1 MSDDTERQPRG
12 EPPRDVPAR
21 VDDENAPPARAG
33 EAFAALCALMTK
45 LRSPGGCEWDR
56 AQDLHTLRP
65 YLLEETHEVL
75 DVLDALLPDGGGTR
89 APEHKEELG
98 DLLLQVVFQS
108 QIQREHGRFDIADVC
123 DAIHD
128 KLVRRHPHL
137 FGGADEKQ
145 DWETLKRKEREGKG
159 QREKSALDGVPKE
172 LPGLLRALRVGEKAH
187 AVGFDWPDHRGVI
200 AKIEE
205 ELDEVKEAV
214 DSGDRARVSDEIGDL
229 LYAIVNLTRHMNV
242 DPEAS
247 LRRTIARFES
257 RFRIVEERVR
267 ESGKRLEDC
276 PLEELDA
283 HWEAAKQILAA
294 SSEGD

>member
-1 MSDDTERQPRG
+1 MSDDTEGRG
-12 EPPRDVPAR
+12 HRPAR
-21 VDDENAPPARAG
+21 VPLDDEAAPPARAG

-45 LRSPGGCEWDR
+45 LRAPGGCDWDR

-65 YLLEETHEVL
+65 YLLEEAHEVL
-75 DVLDALLPDGGGTR
+75 DVLDALSPDGGGPR

-108 QIQREHGRFDIADVC
+108 QIQREHGRFDVADVC

-137 FGGADEKQ
+137 FGGAEEKQ
-145 DWETLKRKEREGKG
+145 DWEALKRKERESRGE
-159 QREKSALDGVPKE
+159 REKSALDGVPKE

-205 ELDEVKEAV
+205 ELAEVKEAV
-214 DSGDRARVSDEIGDL
+214 ESGDSAHVSDEIGDL

-247 LRRTIARFES
+247 LRRTIARFER

-267 ESGKRLEDC
+267 QSGKRLEDC
-276 PLEELDA
+276 PLEELDG
-283 HWEAAKQILAA
+283 HWEAAKKILAA
-294 SSEGD
+294 NRS

>member
-1 MSDDTERQPRG
+1 MSDPEK
-12 EPPRDVPAR
+12 PAPSPFA
-21 VDDENAPPARAG
+21 DAPDRTG
-33 EAFAALCALMTK
+33 EAFRALVALMAG
-45 LRSPGGCEWDR
+45 LRAPGACDWDR

-65 YLLEETHEVL
+65 YLLEEAHEVL
-75 DVLDALLPDGGGTR
+75 DVLDALDADGGGPR
-89 APEHKEELG
+89 AMEHKEELG
-98 DLLLQVVFQS
+98 DLLLQIVFQS

-137 FGGADEKQ
+137 FGAAEEKQ
-145 DWETLKRKEREGKG
+145 DWEAIKRKEREGRG
-159 QREKSALDGVPKE
+159 EAEKSALDGVPKE
-172 LPGLLRALRVGEKAH
+172 LPALLRAFRVGEKAH
-187 AVGFDWPDHRGVI
+187 AVGFDWPDHKGVI

-205 ELDEVKEAV
+205 ELAEVKEAV
-214 DSGDRARVSDEIGDL
+214 ESGEKDRISDEIGDI
-229 LYAIVNLTRHMNV
+229 LYALVNLTRHMNV

-276 PLEELDA
+276 PLEELDG
-283 HWEAAKQILAA
+283 HWEAAKKILAA
-294 SSEGD
+294 SSDGD

>member
-1 MSDDTERQPRG
+1 MSDDTEGPAPAPFDD
-12 EPPRDVPAR
+12 EAPPRA
-21 VDDENAPPARAG
+21 A
-33 EAFAALCALMTK
+33 EAFRALAALMAK
-45 LRSPGGCEWDR
+45 LRAPGGCDWDR
-56 AQDLHTLRP
+56 EQDLRTLRP

-75 DVLDALLPDGGGTR
+75 DVLDALDDDGGGPR

-98 DLLLQVVFQS
+98 DLLLQIVFQA
-108 QIQREHGRFDIADVC
+108 QIQRERGRFDVADVC

-145 DWETLKRKEREGKG
+145 GWEALKRKEREGRG
-159 QREKSALDGVPKE
+159 EATKSALDGVPRE

-205 ELDEVKEAV
+205 ELAEVKEAV
-214 DSGDRARVSDEIGDL
+214 DSGDKGRISDEIGDL

-247 LRRTIARFES
+247 LRQTIGRFES

-276 PLEELDA
+276 PLEELDG
-283 HWEAAKQILAA
+283 HWEAAKRILGA
-294 SSEGD
+294 SSQGK